1 MKKLL
6 AIFLTLILTISVFG
20 CTQPAATEA
29 PAAAQGSS
37 DTAAATETSEAA
49 TAEKTVVKIGLLA
62 PMSGGVA
69 TQGIM
74 MSAGVQA
81 ALEYWQQNGGFQN
94 LKNVEIQIVTA
105 DTESSPDVGVAEFEK
120 LVTVE
125 KVIAVMG
132 SYQSSVTSPCAT
144 LANKYHVPYVTI
156 NAVADTVLAE
166 DANYVFRPHLGDSAE
181 EFQHLEMMKALD
193 EVSPIKRMA
202 FIGSAD
208 DYGDGCLSMYTWIA
222 GEIGA
227 EMAISEQV
235 QSGVADVSGFVQK
248 VKSGEIDLV
257 VATLQVNEAILFTK
271 QMSEYKCD
279 VPIFAKGGGF
289 NDPTYIPSVGAA
301 GEGILSS
308 AQWLP
313 DALNFTS
320 ETSRVWAARMNEITG
335 IGLNETACN
344 AWLALGIILDCMD
357 RAMATDSETLAAE
370 IDKLDMGPD
379 HWANLFFEHPAV
391 KFEDGAKRDGTPIY
405 NQNWTAKLQFGQLQG
420 DHYVLVFPFSL
431 AGAIGQG
438 NPIIWP
444 PA

>member
-6 AIFLTLILTISVFG
+6 AIFLTLLLSISVIG
-20 CTQPAATEA
+20 CAQPAATEE
-29 PAAAQGSS
+29 PAAE
-37 DTAAATETSEAA
+37 DAAATEAAVEVTEAPA
-49 TAEKTVVKIGLLA
+49 VEKTVVKIGLLA

-74 MSAGVQA
+74 MTAGVQA
-81 ALEYWQQNGGFQN
+81 AVEYWQQNGGFQN
-94 LKNVEIQIVTA
+94 LKDVEIEIVTA

-144 LANKYHVPYVTI
+144 LANKYHIPYVTI

-166 DANYVFRPHLGDSAE
+166 NSNYVFRPHLGDSAE
-181 EFQHLEMMKALD
+181 QYQHLDMMKALNAA
-193 EVSPIKRMA
+193 SPITKMA

-208 DYGDGCLSMYTWIA
+208 DYGDSCLDMYTWIA
-222 GEIGA
+222 DEIGA
-227 EMAISEQV
+227 EMAIAEQV
-235 QSGVADVSGFVQK
+235 QSGVADVSGFIQK
-248 VKSGEIDLV
+248 VKNGDIDLV
-257 VATLQVNEAILFTK
+257 IATLQVNEAILFTK
-271 QMSEYKCD
+271 QMEEYQCN

-289 NDPTYIPSVGAA
+289 NDPTFIPSVGTA

-320 ETSRVWAARMNEITG
+320 ELSRTWAARMNEITG

-344 AWLALGIILDCMD
+344 AWLATGIILSCMD
-357 RAMATDSETLAAE
+357 DAMATDSESLAAA
-370 IDKLDMGPD
+370 IDKMEMGPD
-379 HWANLFFEHPAV
+379 HWANLFFEHPV
-391 KFEDGAKRDGTPIY
+391 IKFEDGAKRDGTPIY
-405 NQNWTAKLQFGQLQG
+405 NQNWNAKLQYGQLQG
-420 DHYVLVFPFSL
+420 DHYVLVYPFSL
-431 AGAIGQG
+431 TGEIGNG